1 MLKLK
6 IKKLNDNAV
15 IPFYSRL
22 GDAGLDLT
30 ATSVSF
36 DNKGGFSYGTGIAVE
51 IPENFAGL
59 ILPRSS
65 LSKYDLV
72 LSNHVGLIDSN
83 YRGELILKFKSTK
96 PFPNIY
102 TLGDRIGQLLII
114 PYPIV
119 AITEVDE
126 LSESNRGNKG
136 FGSSG
141 T

>member
-1 MLKLK
+1 MMKVK
-6 IKKLNDNAV
+6 IKKLNEKAI
-15 IPFYSRL
+15 IPSYSRS

-36 DNKGGFSYGTGIAVE
+36 DNKGGFSYGTGLAIE
-51 IPENFAGL
+51 IPKNFAGL

-96 PFPNIY
+96 AFPNIY
-102 TLGDRIGQLLII
+102 TIGDRIGQLVIIHYNLI
-114 PYPIV
+114 YLQ
-119 AITEVDE
+119 EVQE
-126 LSESNRGNKG
+126 LSETERGDKG